1 MVTQSKPIAD
11 SVASVVAGRAKPA
24 LWLRLGNRWQ
34 RRGQIEP
41 AIAAFQKYC
50 QAFPE
55 DDYGWWRLGQGHDL
69 LNQRPEAIAAYQ
81 KMTDL
86 RPDHRD
92 GWIALMTVAM
102 AAKEYKIADQACR
115 RSLALG
121 WDDVR
126 SLKRMGQ
133 KWERRGKDYLA
144 RSCYQRWLMLDP
156 DNTAAYRA
164 TVAMEALTGQW
175 DNVEQLGMAWRSLD
189 NKDPEPWM
197 YLALSYRERDRV
209 PRALECWRQG
219 ERLTMALAEEKRPSV
234 DWDEVDLWMTFC
246 LEQRDDHSL
255 RVALEQYQLILQRE
269 TPKGAKPYQRLGR
282 LYEKTKQWSKA
293 IAAYDQGIEIIK
305 RRSKGSADGET
316 RTANWYAWLGR
327 CNDQV
332 GNSKDA
338 QEAYERAINQ
348 GCAYPWAR
356 ERYVEECYAQKRW
369 RQAAKAFD
377 YLYGYR
383 RFYDGGDAQKAG
395 DEISEVSQFAEVS
408 LEVSEVPAAVL
419 EKWGRSHWKSGN
431 LDRAIALYRQWTERD
446 PENTQG
452 WLDLG
457 LIYGELGDEDA
468 ALDSWAEGYCHG
480 SNGELAWQMAQIYR
494 RRGQLETAVTY
505 YQDCVS
511 AQVHEE
517 QIYGFLGDCF
527 FALQRWALASEAYSQ
542 ALAYGTNHPPERYY
556 QLGLA
561 FVKQGRPMEAVAA
574 YRRVLE
580 KQPDN
585 FELSMELADVYTE
598 LGWSAIAAKTY
609 QDAIASGRS
618 SATIYLKLGSVL
630 RDQEKWSEAAL
641 AYGRAIALAPQ
652 RSDLRAALAKIYDK
666 QGAIADAIDTYKEAL
681 VLDPKPT
688 WVWTRLAEL
697 YVKDEDWYGV
707 VTTYA
712 AAIVHHPQLLHQCHE
727 AWAKGY
733 RELGQLE
740 NNVTLYEQAVEQ
752 FPQKLEFYEA
762 LVDAQE
768 ALRRWNDGVKT
779 WQLAIAQVPGGDNPS
794 IQFNLAQAYGKG
806 KKWDKALKLC
816 DRLLAEKSVTGTTQG
831 NVYALQG
838 DAYQSARQHNRA
850 QDAYEMALEVGVSD
864 PCSVYINLG
873 QLAEAR
879 FKWSDALAAYQKAAE
894 ASPKSRKAWQLLATL
909 AQFQNA
915 WEQCAIAATAALGL
929 GSKDKEIYDC
939 LAQAQLALDQ
949 PEEALK
955 TVETGLRR
963 HSKYAPLHEQLGRAY
978 EALGQNWRLST
989 LPTYHRAIRLSPET
1003 SFVSIQRSIAILQ
1016 DNGRWHECLVFIQ
1029 DAQKRLPNNRWLT
1042 AQYHA
1047 AKGHVFRHQQN
1058 WDQALGSFIRA
1069 LQILPDLWQVYDAIA
1084 HTLHQA
1090 NRPVPTG
1097 SATSPS
1103 TFCELPADLIEQF
1116 CPVTDGQMATAH
1128 EHAHKHAQ
1136 SPHAI
1141 TLFEQHEGITHTLA
1155 SSGTIDGPP
1164 LPEITYTTLTTPAAY
1179 TALVPKGRVWAGQL
1193 MCAVFAGDDTLIS
1206 DLTTGYG
1213 ALAVNA
1219 LDPPIVQEV
1228 EGSVAF
1234 LATRWSDISYFH
1246 WMFDVVPRLG
1256 VLLQSGITWNDI
1268 SHFAFN
1274 RCRESF
1280 HVATTTALGIPDDK
1294 LMQCRAMPWSGSLFP
1309 LNRRFPHFRADQ
1321 LLVPS
1326 IPELRCYRS
1335 APWAYQFLRDLFLT
1349 ENLAIAPTGA
1359 QKQCQGNKLYLHRR
1373 GAKYRQVVN
1382 GEALA
1387 DLLDKRDFEAFDPGQ
1402 FTVQEQAKT
1411 FAAADVVV
1419 AVHGAALTNLVFC
1432 KPGTIVVEIFGPNHV
1447 QNTYWII
1454 SSIAGLKH
1462 YHLAATAVP
1471 SLEKTRGVKED
1482 LSIDLPQLERLLDS
1496 LNL

>member
-11 SVASVVAGRAKPA
+11 NVASVVAERAKPA

-34 RRGQIEP
+34 RRGLIEP

-50 QAFPE
+50 QAFPQ
-55 DDYGWWRLGQGHDL
+55 DDYGWWRLGKAHDL

-92 GWIALMTVAM
+92 GWIALMRVAM
-102 AAKEYKIADQACR
+102 GAKEYKIADQACR
-115 RSLALG
+115 RALALG
-121 WDDVR
+121 WDDVH

-133 KWERRGKDYLA
+133 KWERRGKDHLA
-144 RSCYQRWLMLDP
+144 RNCYQRWLMLDP

-164 TVAMEALTGQW
+164 TVPMEALTEQW
-175 DNVEQLGMAWRSLD
+175 DNVERLGMAWRSLD
-189 NKDPEPWM
+189 QKDPEPWM
-197 YLALSYRERDRV
+197 YLALSYRERDQV

-219 ERLTMALAEEKRPSV
+219 ETLTMGMAAEKRPPV

-246 LEQRDDHSL
+246 LEQRDGHSPGI
-255 RVALEQYQLILQRE
+255 ALEQYQLILQRD
-269 TPKGAKPYQRLGR
+269 TPTKAKPYQRLGR
-282 LYEKTKQWSKA
+282 LYEKTKQWAEA
-293 IAAYDQGIEIIK
+293 IAAYGQGIEIIE
-305 RRSKGSADGET
+305 RRTKGRADGESK
-316 RTANWYAWLGR
+316 TANWYAWLGR
-327 CNDQV
+327 CYDHL

-338 QEAYERAINQ
+338 RKAYERAINQ

-356 ERYVEECYAQKRW
+356 ERHGEECYAQKRW

-383 RFYDGGDAQKAG
+383 RFYDGSDALKG
-395 DEISEVSQFAEVS
+395 EKETSEVSQFAEVD
-408 LEVSEVPAAVL
+408 LEVPEVGAGVL
-419 EKWGRSHWKSGN
+419 EKWGRSHWKAGN
-431 LDRAIALYRQWTERD
+431 LDRAIALYRQWPEQEL
-446 PENTQG
+446 ENTQG

-457 LIYGELGDEDA
+457 LIYKERGDEDD
-468 ALDSWAEGYCHG
+468 ALESWTEGYKHG
-480 SNGELAWQMAQIYR
+480 ANGELAWQMAQVYR

-505 YQDCVS
+505 YQDCAT
-511 AQVHEE
+511 AQVHED
-517 QIYGFLGDCF
+517 QIYGLLGDCL
-527 FALQRWALASEAYSQ
+527 FALQRWSLASEAYSQ
-542 ALAYGTNHPPERYY
+542 ALAHGTNHPPERYY

-618 SATIYLKLGSVL
+618 SATIYLKLGGVL
-630 RDQEKWSEAAL
+630 RDQEEWSEAAL

-652 RSDLRAALAKIYDK
+652 RSDLRAALAKIYDR

-697 YVKDEDWYGV
+697 YLKVEDWYGM
-707 VTTYA
+707 VTTYET
-712 AAIVHHPQLLHQCHE
+712 AIVHHPQLLHQCHE
-727 AWAKGY
+727 VWAKGY
-733 RELGQLE
+733 GKLGQLE
-740 NNVTLYEQAVEQ
+740 NQVTLYGRAVEQ

-762 LVDAQE
+762 LADAQGVM
-768 ALRRWNDGVKT
+768 RRWNDGVKT
-779 WQLAIAQVPGGDNPS
+779 WQLAIAQVPGAENPS
-794 IQFNLAQAYGKG
+794 LLFKLAQAYGKG
-806 KKWDKALKLC
+806 KKWDKALKIC
-816 DRLLAEKSVTGTTQG
+816 DQLLEQEKVTGTAKG

-838 DAYQSARQHNRA
+838 DAYQSARQLDRA
-850 QDAYEMALEVGVSD
+850 QDAYERALAVGVSD
-864 PCSVYINLG
+864 RCSVYISLG
-873 QLAEAR
+873 QLAESQ
-879 FKWSDALAAYQKAAE
+879 FKWSDGLVAYGNAAE
-894 ASPKSRKAWQLLATL
+894 ANPKFKKAWQLLATL
-909 AQFQNA
+909 GQFQGA
-915 WEQCAIAATAALGL
+915 WEQCAIAAATLLDL
-929 GSKDKEIYDC
+929 GSKDKEMYDF

-955 TVETGLRR
+955 TIEIGLRR
-963 HSKYAPLHEQLGRAY
+963 HSKYAPLQEQLGRAY
-978 EALGQNWRLST
+978 EALGQNWRLSV

-1029 DAQKRLPNNRWLT
+1029 DLQKRLPNNRWLT

-1047 AKGHVFRHQQN
+1047 AKGHLLHYQQN
-1058 WDQALGSFIRA
+1058 WDQAIASFIRA
-1069 LQILPDLWQVYDAIA
+1069 LQLLPDLWQVYDAIA
-1084 HTLHQA
+1084 NTLRHA
-1090 NRPVPTG
+1090 NRPIPTG

-1103 TFCELPADLIEQF
+1103 TFCELPGDLVEQF
-1116 CPVTDGQMATAH
+1116 CPVSDGQVITTH
-1128 EHAHKHAQ
+1128 EHARAH
-1136 SPHAI
+1136 SGVTI
-1141 TLFEQHEGITHTLA
+1141 FEQHEAITHTLV
-1155 SSGTIDGPP
+1155 SSGTIEGPP
-1164 LPEITYTTLTTPAAY
+1164 LPELTYTTLTTPAAD
-1179 TALVPKGRVWAGQL
+1179 TALGPKGRVWGGQL
-1193 MCAVFAGDDTLIS
+1193 MSAVFAGDDTLLA

-1213 ALAVNA
+1213 ELAVNA
-1219 LDPPIVQEV
+1219 LDPPIVQEL
-1228 EGSVAF
+1228 EGTVAF

-1256 VLLQSGITWNDI
+1256 ILLQSGISWNDI

-1294 LMQCRAMPWSGSLFP
+1294 LMQCRAMPWSGSLFS

-1349 ENLAIAPTGA
+1349 ETLAIAPTHA

-1382 GEALA
+1382 GDALA

-1454 SSIAGLKH
+1454 STIAGLKH
-1462 YHLAATAVP
+1462 YHLAAQAVS
-1471 SLEKTRGVKED
+1471 SLELTRGVKEN
-1482 LSIDLPQLERLLDS
+1482 LSIDLPQLGRLLDS